1 MNGVGVGR
9 RSQQASGGWKLNRVE
24 ISEVGRYGNL
34 PCRLLG
40 VGRLS
45 KGARKHRE
53 WQVWKPALRVTSRH
67 GGEDRNIITI
77 LEGSL

>member
-53 WQVWKPALRVTSRH
+53 WRERIPPYELLGRCMRRYVNLP
-67 GGEDRNIITI
+67 
-77 LEGSL
+77 